1 MGANVLDHDSEGKGE
16 MDPRMLQAMMMGG
29 GPPVAQDPGVV
40 PVMPQAPVAGPEQVD
55 PMELLALL
63 AASAPRRRRRPSAPP
78 LVGRA
83 RYLPSP
89 LAVERARNRRG

>member
-1 MGANVLDHDSEGKGE
+1 
-16 MDPRMLQAMMMGG
+16 MDPRMLQMMMAGG
-29 GPPVAQDPGVV
+29 GPPVAQAPGVV

-55 PMELLALL
+55 PMELLAML
-63 AASAPRRRRRPSAPP
+63 AASAPRRRKPSAPA

-89 LAVERARNRRG
+89 AAVQRARNRRG